1 MSKIKALRGMKD
13 LLPDEIWKWQLVEN
27 SIKKIMQAYA
37 YKEIRTPLLEST
49 KLFARSIGDSTDIVN
64 KEMYTFL
71 DKGEDFISLR
81 PEGTAGVARAVI
93 EHNLTYK
100 GAQKLFY
107 LANMFRYERPQ
118 KGRYRQFYQF
128 GVEVLGLDS
137 PAFDAEII
145 FLSRKLWQD
154 LNIENDL
161 KLELNTLGS
170 SAERANFRL
179 ALKDY
184 LSKYENELDADS
196 KARLTTN
203 PLRILDSKDAKTQEI
218 LTQAPVLFDFLG
230 ANSRADFDHLCEILQ
245 LSGVEFVLN
254 TKLVRGL
261 DYYNKSVFEWTT
273 DKLGSQN
280 AILGGG
286 RYDGLLELL
295 GGKPTPAVGFAM
307 GIERLILLL
316 ETLDKFKAQAGKK
329 VILLADENFS
339 AQALNL
345 AESLRSS
352 SSAYSL
358 DLILG
363 GSIRSQLKKADKLG
377 ADAVLIY
384 AEQEVAKK
392 VVLCKF
398 LRKNIEQVSLNL
410 NDIEN
415 YLTQNFGD

>member
-13 LLPDEIWKWQLVEN
+13 LLPDEIWKWQKVED
-27 SIKKIMQAYA
+27 SIKKIMRAYA

-71 DKGEDFISLR
+71 DKGDDFISLR
-81 PEGTAGVARAVI
+81 PEGTAGVARATI
-93 EHNLTYK
+93 EHNLTYE

-170 SAERANFRL
+170 KAERASFRS

-184 LSKYENELDADS
+184 LSKYENDLDADS

-218 LTQAPVLFDFLG
+218 LAKAPVLFDFLG
-230 ANSRADFDHLCEILQ
+230 TNSRADFDKVCETLE

-254 TKLVRGL
+254 PKLVRGL

-307 GIERLILLL
+307 GMERLILLL
-316 ETLDKFKAQAGKK
+316 ETLDKLKSQGSNK
-329 VILLADENFS
+329 VMLLADENFS

-352 SSAYSL
+352 SSDYSL

-392 VVLCKF
+392 EVVCKF

-410 NDIEN
+410 NDIEK
-415 YLTQNFGD
+415 YLTQNLGD